1 MKRRDVII
9 LLAAVLATP
18 CAARAQPPP
27 RRARLGYVWVG
38 ARGSEHSTLDGLRQG
53 LTELGY
59 VEGRHFVIEDR
70 YADSQAERIPLIVT
84 ELLRSGV
91 DLLLAPGNVVVRAAM
106 QETAAIPIIATAP
119 DLLASSFVASLP
131 HPGGNVTGI
140 SLTAGAAIAEKWLE
154 LAKEMVP
161 DLRAIAMLGNS
172 GIAYADSAR
181 KAAAALKTELLY
193 FGARNDEELNR
204 ALAAIESAQVGALIL
219 ESDPWLVSKRA
230 QIIGFAARRRL
241 PAIYGNQDYM
251 PDGGLLAYAT
261 NIREVWRRLATYVD
275 KILNGSR
282 PNDLPVEQATR
293 FELIIN
299 LKTATALGLEIPGS
313 LLARADEVI
322 E

>member
-1 MKRRDVII
+1 MRRRDVIT

-18 CAARAQPPP
+18 CVARAQPPP

-38 ARGSEHSTLDGLRQG
+38 AEGSEHSTLDGLRQG

-91 DLLLAPGNVVVRAAM
+91 DLLLAPGNVIVRAAM
-106 QETAAIPIIATAP
+106 QETTAVPIIATAP

-154 LAKEMVP
+154 LAKEIVP
-161 DLRAIAMLGNS
+161 HLTAIAMLGNS

-181 KAAAALKTELLY
+181 RAAAALKIELLY

-204 ALAAIESAQVGALIL
+204 ALAAIETTQVGALIL
-219 ESDPWLVSKRA
+219 ESDPWLVSKRG

-275 KILNGSR
+275 KILNGAR

-299 LKTATALGLEIPGS
+299 LKTAKALGIEMPGS

>member
-1 MKRRDVII
+1 MKRRDVIT

-18 CAARAQPPP
+18 YAARAQPPL
-27 RRARLGYVWVG
+27 RQARLGYVWIG

-53 LTELGY
+53 LAELGY
-59 VEGRHFVIEDR
+59 VEGRHFFVDDR

-91 DLLLAPGNVVVRAAM
+91 DLLLAPGNVIVRAAM
-106 QETAAIPIIATAP
+106 QETTTVPIIATAP

-154 LAKEMVP
+154 LAKELVP
-161 DLRAIAMLGNS
+161 HLKAIAMLGNS
-172 GIAYADSAR
+172 GLAYADSAR

-204 ALAAIESAQVGALIL
+204 ALAAIEAAQVGALIL

-230 QIIGFAARRRL
+230 QIIGFAARRQL
-241 PAIYGNQDYM
+241 PAIFGNQDYM

-275 KILNGSR
+275 KVLNGAR

-293 FELIIN
+293 FELIVN
-299 LKTATALGLEIPGS
+299 LKTAKALDLEIPGS

>member
-1 MKRRDVII
+1 
-9 LLAAVLATP
+9 
-18 CAARAQPPP
+18 
-27 RRARLGYVWVG
+27 
-38 ARGSEHSTLDGLRQG
+38 
-53 LTELGY
+53 
-59 VEGRHFVIEDR
+59 
-70 YADSQAERIPLIVT
+70 
-84 ELLRSGV
+84 
-91 DLLLAPGNVVVRAAM
+91 
-106 QETAAIPIIATAP
+106 
-119 DLLASSFVASLP
+119 
-131 HPGGNVTGI
+131 
-140 SLTAGAAIAEKWLE
+140 
-154 LAKEMVP
+154 
-161 DLRAIAMLGNS
+161 
-172 GIAYADSAR
+172 
-181 KAAAALKTELLY
+181 LKTELLY

>member
-1 MKRRDVII
+1 VNRRDVIT
-9 LLAAVLATP
+9 LLAVVLATP
-18 CAARAQPPP
+18 CALRAQPPP
-27 RRARLGYVWVG
+27 RRARLGYVWIG
-38 ARGSEHSTLDGLRQG
+38 AEGSEHSTLDGLRQG

-59 VEGRHFVIEDR
+59 AEGRHFVIEDR
-70 YADSQAERIPLIVT
+70 YADSRAERVPLIVT
-84 ELLRSGV
+84 ELVRSGV

-106 QETAAIPIIATAP
+106 QETVAVPIIATAP

-154 LAKEMVP
+154 LAKEIVP
-161 DLRAIAMLGNS
+161 NLTAVAMLGNS
-172 GIAYADSAR
+172 GIAYADSAHR
-181 KAAAALKTELLY
+181 AAAALKTELLY
-193 FGARNDEELNR
+193 FGARNDEELDR
-204 ALAAIESAQVGALIL
+204 ALVAIEAAQVGALIL

-230 QIIGFAARRRL
+230 EIIGFAARSRL
-241 PAIYGNQDYM
+241 PAIYGNPDYM

-275 KILNGSR
+275 KILNGAR

-299 LKTATALGLEIPGS
+299 LKTAKALGLEIPGT
-313 LLARADEVI
+313 LLARSDEVI

>member
-1 MKRRDVII
+1 MRRRDVIT

-27 RRARLGYVWVG
+27 RRARLGYVWIG
-38 ARGSEHSTLDGLRQG
+38 AAGSEHSTLDGLRQG
-53 LTELGY
+53 LAELSY

-70 YADSQAERIPLIVT
+70 YADSQPERIPVIVT
-84 ELLRSGV
+84 DLLRSGV
-91 DLLLAPGNVVVRAAM
+91 DLFLAPGNVVVQAAM
-106 QETAAIPIIATAP
+106 QQTAAVPIVATAP
-119 DLLASSFVASLP
+119 DLFASGFVASLA

-140 SLTAGAAIAEKWLE
+140 SLAAGAAIAEKWLE
-154 LAKEMVP
+154 LAKEIVP
-161 DLRAIAMLGNS
+161 HLTAIAWLGNS

-181 KAAAALKTELLY
+181 RAASTLKTELLY

-204 ALAAIESAQVGALIL
+204 ALAAIEMAQVGALIL

-230 QIIGFAARRRL
+230 EIIGFAARRRL
-241 PAIYGNQDYM
+241 PAIYGNPDYM
-251 PDGGLLAYAT
+251 PSGGLLAYAT
-261 NIREVWRRLATYVD
+261 NIREAWRRLATYVD
-275 KILNGSR
+275 KILNGAR

-299 LKTATALGLEIPGS
+299 LKTAKALDLEIPGS

>member
-1 MKRRDVII
+1 MRRRDVIT

-18 CAARAQPPP
+18 CVARAQPPP

-38 ARGSEHSTLDGLRQG
+38 AEGSEHSTLDGLRQG

-91 DLLLAPGNVVVRAAM
+91 DLLLAPGNVIVRAAM
-106 QETAAIPIIATAP
+106 QETTAVPIIATAP

-154 LAKEMVP
+154 LAKEIVP
-161 DLRAIAMLGNS
+161 HLTAIAMLGNS

-181 KAAAALKTELLY
+181 RAAAALKIELLY

-204 ALAAIESAQVGALIL
+204 ALAAIETTQVGALIL
-219 ESDPWLVSKRA
+219 ESDPWLVSKRG

-275 KILNGSR
+275 KILNGAR

-299 LKTATALGLEIPGS
+299 LKSAKALGLAVPDS
-313 LLARADEVI
+313 LLARADAVI